1 MQKEEKQ
8 IKITTPIAII
18 VAGAL
23 VMIGIL
29 LTGGFSEGNKE
40 KTLSQQLGI
49 SKEKLVECIEN
60 FDETSF
66 YSKIEASITKANKN
80 DSVGTPYIVIA
91 SESGIKIEVRGA
103 EEYESFK
110 KYIDEINAGTA
121 VSLYNGEIVVS
132 EEGDHVYGN
141 PNAPI
146 KIVEYSDYECRYCK
160 KVHETLLR
168 IVDESNGGVSWT
180 YRHLPILGPNSVAKA
195 VAGECVAQ
203 IKGNDAFWKYTKLT
217 FGMLKTGEENT
228 FEENL

>member
-8 IKITTPIAII
+8 IKITTPMAII
-18 VAGAL
+18 VAGL
-23 VMIGIL
+23 LIMIGVL
-29 LTGGFSEGNKE
+29 LTGGFNGGNKE

-49 SKEKLVECIEN
+49 SKEKLVECIEG
-60 FDETSF
+60 FDESSF

-80 DSVGTPYIVIA
+80 DSIGTPYIIIA

-110 KYIDEINAGTA
+110 KYIDEINTGTA
-121 VSLYNGEIVVS
+121 VSQYNGEVVVN

-141 PNAPI
+141 PNASI
-146 KIVEYSDYECRYCK
+146 KIIEYSDFECRYCK
-160 KVHETLLR
+160 KVHETLER

-180 YRHLPILGPNSVAKA
+180 YRNLPILGPNSVAKA
-195 VAGECVAQ
+195 IAGECVAQ

-217 FGMLKTGEENT
+217 FDMLKTGEEKT
-228 FEENL
+228 FEDNL

>member
-23 VMIGIL
+23 IMTGIL
-29 LTGGFSEGNKE
+29 LTGGIGGGNKE

-49 SKEKLVECIEN
+49 SKEKLIECIEG

-66 YSKIEASITKANKN
+66 YSKIESSIIKANKN

-91 SESGIKIEVRGA
+91 GENGIKIEVRGA
-103 EEYESFK
+103 EEYDAFK
-110 KYIDEINAGTA
+110 KYVEDINTGTA
-121 VSLYNGEIVVS
+121 VSQYNGEIVLD

-146 KIVEYSDYECRYCK
+146 KIIEYSDYECRYCK
-160 KVHETLLR
+160 KVHETIQR
-168 IVDESNGGVSWT
+168 IVDESNGGISWT
-180 YRHLPILGPNSVAKA
+180 YRHLPILGPNSIAKA
-195 VAGECVAQ
+195 IAGECVAQ
-203 IKGNDAFWKYTKLT
+203 IKGNEAFWKYTKLT
-217 FGMLKTGEENT
+217 FDMLKTGEEKT
-228 FEENL
+228 FEDNL

>member
-49 SKEKLVECIEN
+49 SKEKLVECIEG
-60 FDETSF
+60 FDENSF
-66 YSKIEASITKANKN
+66 YAKIQESITKANKN
-80 DSVGTPYIVIA
+80 DSIGTPYIVIA
-91 SESGIKIEVRGA
+91 GESGVKVEVRGA
-103 EEYESFK
+103 EEYDAFK
-110 KYIDEINAGTA
+110 KYIDDINNGTA
-121 VSLYNGEIVVS
+121 VSQYTGEVVVS

-141 PNAPI
+141 QNAPV
-146 KIVEYSDYECRYCK
+146 KIIEYSDYECRYCK
-160 KVHETLLR
+160 KVHETLGR

-217 FGMLKTGEENT
+217 FDLLKTGEEKT
-228 FEENL
+228 FQDNL